1 MKASV
6 PLLAPI
12 LRSDTQG
19 RLLADLYLN
28 PGVER
33 TGTELARR
41 ADATLPTVSREIA
54 RLEDA
59 GYVTSRTSGRNKY
72 VQINTAHP
80 LFAAM
85 ADILTYSY
93 GPLAVLP
100 KVLKDVRGLTSA
112 YIYGSWAAR
121 LAGEPGRDPHD
132 IDVLAI
138 GDDIDLDQLD
148 AAAEEAR
155 RRLHREVNARAVTRQ
170 AWEHADDVFLK
181 HLKERPLVQLPLA
194 EEDK

>member
-1 MKASV
+1 MKASI

-28 PGVER
+28 PGAER
-33 TGTELARR
+33 TATELARR
-41 ADATLPTVSREIA
+41 AQATLPTVSREIG

-72 VQINTAHP
+72 VQVNTAHP
-80 LFAAM
+80 LFAPM
-85 ADILTYSY
+85 TDILTYSY

-100 KVLKDVRGLTSA
+100 KALRGVPGLDCA

-121 LAGEPGRDPHD
+121 LAGEPGRDPQD
-132 IDVLAI
+132 LDVLAI
-138 GDDIDLDQLD
+138 GDDIDLDRLE

-155 RRLHREVNARAVTRQ
+155 RRLHREVNARAITHKR
-170 AWEHADDVFLK
+170 WERADDVFLE
-181 HLKERPLVQLPLA
+181 HLKERPLVELPLT
-194 EEDK
+194 EED